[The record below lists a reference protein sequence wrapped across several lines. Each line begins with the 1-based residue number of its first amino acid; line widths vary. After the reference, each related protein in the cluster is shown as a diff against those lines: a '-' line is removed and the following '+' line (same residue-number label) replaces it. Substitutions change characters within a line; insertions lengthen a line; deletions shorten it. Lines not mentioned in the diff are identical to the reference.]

1 MRSTGP
7 GLLLFLLLALAIAGC
22 ENASETV
29 TPTWHA
35 LDYSWVRTTP
45 WAELPGHYD
54 RANLFMA
61 KNYYDR
67 QAAYASGEIPP
78 PRLLKD
84 SYSSH
89 PLAYYAIAGNSAVH
103 ENERL
108 ATELSGASPAS
119 RSEPARAAAETET
132 SAAADPAA
140 RHFSRGL
147 TYYDLGDF
155 ESAIKEFTRALQ
167 FDARHARA
175 YAFRALAYGYTGSS
189 AKAQA
194 DLQSAIRLN
203 ADPKL
208 IEEVRRALQQD
219 S

>member
-1 MRSTGP
+1 MLKSRP
-7 GLLLFLLLALAIAGC
+7 LLWFLLLWPLALAGC
-22 ENASETV
+22 ENSREPA

-108 ATELSGASPAS
+108 DARLSRASAAS
-119 RSEPARAAAETET
+119 KPEPARAPAEAATE
-132 SAAADPAA
+132 AGAEPAA

-155 ESAIKEFTRALQ
+155 ESAIKEFSRAIQ

-189 AKAQA
+189 DRAQA

-208 IEEVRRALQQD
+208 IEEVRRALRQD

>member
-1 MRSTGP
+1 MRSNKP
-7 GLLLFLLLALAIAGC
+7 FFSVFLLWALVLAGC
-22 ENASETV
+22 ENASEPV

-89 PLAYYAIAGNSAVH
+89 PLAYYALAGNSAVH
-103 ENERL
+103 DNERL
-108 ATELSGASPAS
+108 AAELSGVSTTS
-119 RSEPARAAAETET
+119 RTEPARAPAAAETNGQT
-132 SAAADPAA
+132 DSAA

-155 ESAIKEFTRALQ
+155 ESAIKEFSRAIH
-167 FDARHARA
+167 FDTRHARA

-189 AKAQA
+189 DKAQA
-194 DLQSAIRLN
+194 DLQHAIRHN

-208 IEEVRRALQQD
+208 IEEVRRALRQD